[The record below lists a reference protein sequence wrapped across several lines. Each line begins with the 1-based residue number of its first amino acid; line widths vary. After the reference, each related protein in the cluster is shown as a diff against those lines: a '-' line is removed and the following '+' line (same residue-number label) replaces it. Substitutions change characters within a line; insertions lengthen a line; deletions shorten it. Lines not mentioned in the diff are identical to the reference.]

1 MAHDIKRKW
10 IPEVSIFHDHWQHHR
25 NSRYDIKCK
34 SVEDARNLAAELEVL
49 FRKYELCP
57 ETFVLAD
64 RRPPHVN
71 ENEFPCVARREHY
84 RNPPP

>member
-1 MAHDIKRKW
+1 
-10 IPEVSIFHDHWQHHR
+10 
-25 NSRYDIKCK
+25 
-34 SVEDARNLAAELEVL
+34 
-49 FRKYELCP
+49 
-57 ETFVLAD
+57 VLAD